1 MTDKDLSNVIQLF
14 PNSTDEE
21 YENHM
26 MPVLI
31 EAMQWLWATP
41 HTSRPEVLSKISEAL
56 LAYSFSSLGVLDRI
70 RRSGYFDDNKLPT
83 DVAFDID
90 NLMADYA
97 EAMRGEDAGELADKL
112 RTRQL
117 TKTNWKLTR

>member
-1 MTDKDLSNVIQLF
+1 MGNVIPLF
-14 PNSTDEE
+14 PATTDEE

-31 EAMQWLWATP
+31 EAMQWLWATA
-41 HTSRPEVLSKISEAL
+41 HSNRPEVLSKISEAL
-56 LAYSFSSLGVLDRI
+56 LAYSLSSLEVLDRI
-70 RRSGYFDDNKLPT
+70 RCDGYFDDNKLPE
-83 DVAFDID
+83 DVAHGID

-97 EAMRGEDAGELADKL
+97 KAMRREEARELSDKL

-117 TKTNWKLTR
+117 TKKHGK

>member
-1 MTDKDLSNVIQLF
+1 MSNVIPLF
-14 PNSTDEE
+14 PATTDEE

-31 EAMQWLWATP
+31 EAMQWLWATA
-41 HTSRPEVLSKISEAL
+41 HSNRPEVLSKISEAL
-56 LAYSFSSLGVLDRI
+56 LSYTISSLETLDAH
-70 RRSGYFDDNKLPT
+70 RRGGTFDDNKLPPNIAYA
-83 DVAFDID
+83 VD

-97 EAMRGEDAGELADKL
+97 KAMRGKDARELANKL

>member
-1 MTDKDLSNVIQLF
+1 MGNVVPLF
-14 PNSTDEE
+14 PATTDEE

-26 MPVLI
+26 MPALI
-31 EAMQWLWATP
+31 EAMQLLWAT
-41 HTSRPEVLSKISEAL
+41 TDTNRPEVLSKISGAL
-56 LAYSFSSLGVLDRI
+56 LAYSFSSLEVLDRI
-70 RRSGYFDDNKLPT
+70 RRDGYFDDNKLPE

-97 EAMRGEDAGELADKL
+97 EAIRGEDAREMIDKL

-117 TKTNWKLTR
+117 TKTNRKSTTQ